1 MLLTPGPTPVPE
13 FARKAMSDITI
24 HHRTKEFE
32 AIFERTRNLL
42 IEIYNM
48 PEVLMLASSGTGA
61 MEACV
66 TNFTRK
72 KALTVNSGKF
82 GERFG
87 KICKAFNIDYT
98 EIKNEWNTAVSVEDI
113 VNTIKN
119 DSNIDAIFIQIC
131 ESAGGLRH
139 PVEEIAKEVKK
150 INPEIIVVADG
161 ITALGVEKIDVTN
174 IDALITG
181 SQKAFMLPPGLAM
194 IGLSQKAVTKIE
206 EKSAGYYFNL
216 ATELKNQ
223 RKNTTAWTAAT
234 TLIMGLEAILV
245 ELKKVGFDNLYSK
258 TALRAKATQEA
269 LKAIGF
275 EIYPKT
281 PANAMTTVYTEQ
293 SNEIRKLLK
302 TKYSVD
308 IAGGQDHLAGK
319 IFRINHMGLVEDF
332 EASWAV
338 NAIELVDTVWFRQ
351 LRSRDGAVVHSGDNL
366 TGEGDGDDET
376 ISVDVSRLNKSVT
389 QIVFV
394 ITSFRGQT
402 FDKVDKAQC
411 RVIDD
416 VTGQE
421 VVKYVLSDHKNTT
434 GQIMASVS

>member
-1 MLLTPGPTPVPE
+1 MILMTPGPTPVPE
-13 FARKAMSDITI
+13 FARAAMATETI
-24 HHRTKEFE
+24 HHRTPEFE
-32 AIFERTRNLL
+32 AIFAEARKLL
-42 IEIYNM
+42 IELFGLKDA
-48 PEVLMLASSGTGA
+48 LMLASSGTGA

-66 TNFTRK
+66 INLCSQ
-72 KALTVNSGKF
+72 KALSINSGKF

-87 KICKAFNIDYT
+87 KIIKSYNIPHIELKYEWDT
-98 EIKNEWNTAVSVEDI
+98 PASLEDVKNALEANPDI
-113 VNTIKN
+113 
-119 DSNIDAIFIQIC
+119 DLFCIQVC

-139 PVEEIAKEVKK
+139 PAEEIAAFIKS
-150 INPEIIVVADG
+150 INPNILVVADG
-161 ITALGVEKIDVTN
+161 ITAVGVEPIDVSN

-181 SQKAFMLPPGLAM
+181 SQKALMLPPGMAM
-194 IGLSQKAVTKIE
+194 IGLSEAALAKIE
-206 EKSAGYYFNL
+206 TSAKGYYFNL

-293 SNEIRKLLK
+293 SNEIRKILK
-302 TKYSVD
+302 NKYNVD

-338 NAIELVDTVWFRQ
+338 NAIELVMDELKIRTF
-351 LRSRDGAVVHSGDNL
+351 DGTAN
-366 TGEGDGDDET
+366 
-376 ISVDVSRLNKSVT
+376 R
-389 QIVFV
+389 VFA
-394 ITSFRGQT
+394 QT
-402 FDKVDKAQC
+402 FYK
-411 RVIDD
+411 
-416 VTGQE
+416 G
-421 VVKYVLSDHKNTT
+421 N
-434 GQIMASVS
+434 